1 MSRVLLLPET
11 SRNKPALQREAQQG
25 GNKYSCRL
33 FLSRVLLGH
42 LLLGA
47 VSFHSQTQQTLR
59 QFTSGSALAGSPSR
73 GKRRGEGTKL
83 KSLICRARQRCP
95 HLRTSLSPEA
105 RAAKSPPGS
114 LPVLLLCLVISLS
127 EPFRQAARRG
137 RGGEPVGDAE
147 RGGQGGAPRLGLQ
160 SKADSGHEAAERTPA
175 QRKGSSEDCALT
187 SRLCRPYLPEGSSVL
202 ANVESCLRGRHCS
215 KHCCGHYCSR

>member
-73 GKRRGEGTKL
+73 GKRRGEGRKL

-95 HLRTSLSPEA
+95 HLRTSLSPET
-105 RAAKSPPGS
+105 RQITTRS

-127 EPFRQAARRG
+127 EPLRQAAGRG

-147 RGGQGGAPRLGLQ
+147 KEWTGRGTETGAAKQ
-160 SKADSGHEAAERTPA
+160 SR
-175 QRKGSSEDCALT
+175 QRM
-187 SRLCRPYLPEGSSVL
+187 
-202 ANVESCLRGRHCS
+202 RGC
-215 KHCCGHYCSR
+215 